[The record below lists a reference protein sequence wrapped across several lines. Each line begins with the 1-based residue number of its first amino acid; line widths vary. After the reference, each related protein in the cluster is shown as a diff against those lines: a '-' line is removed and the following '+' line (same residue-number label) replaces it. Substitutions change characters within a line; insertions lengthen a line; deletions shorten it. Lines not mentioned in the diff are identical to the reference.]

1 MKKSNVV
8 IIGILLFA
16 IVIFGWFK
24 PPSNA
29 ENKIEPAYTETQ
41 NEEEQVIILSDVEDT
56 FKIQEKLDYSQLEL
70 PTFSKSDAIV
80 RHFAYTLCY
89 NEKYEQASWVAYQ
102 LTSEET
108 IKRYNRTDRFLEDQ
122 QVKTGS
128 ATDYDYKRSGYDR
141 GHLAPAADMGWSSTT
156 MAESFYYSNMSP
168 QEPSFNRGIWKKL
181 EEQVRT
187 WAMDY
192 QAVYVVTGPVLKG
205 NLSVIGANQV
215 AVPNYYFKVL
225 LDTKSTPKKAIGFIL
240 KNEGSK
246 GQLIEYA
253 VSIDSVERF
262 TGIDFF
268 PGLEDGLEQKLEA
281 SFCGSCWTWSSRRS
295 STVSNGNSSGI
306 TAVQCAGITK
316 KGLRCRRMTKDASG
330 FCYQHD

>member
-1 MKKSNVV
+1 MKKSHLFLLTLLVLLVLAFQFMRFKSANSKPRGENLPRKEVV
-8 IIGILLFA
+8 
-16 IVIFGWFK
+16 
-24 PPSNA
+24 
-29 ENKIEPAYTETQ
+29 KIAK
-41 NEEEQVIILSDVEDT
+41 EDT
-56 FKIQEKLDYSQLEL
+56 SEYSLAEQEVEIPLQLEI
-70 PTFSKSDAIV
+70 PFVSTSEKPIFHTGYTFLYA
-80 RHFAYTLCY
+80 
-89 NEKYEQASWVAYQ
+89 EKYEQASWVAYQ

-108 IKRYNRTDRFLEDQ
+108 VKRYNRTDRFLEDH

-128 ATDYDYKRSGYDR
+128 ATDYDYKHSGYDR
-141 GHLAPAADMGWSSTT
+141 GHLAPAADMGWSSNT

-205 NLSVIGANQV
+205 NLSFIGPNQV
-215 AVPNYYFKVL
+215 AVPNYYYKVL
-225 LDTKSTPKKAIGFIL
+225 LDTESNPKKAIGFIL

-268 PGLEDGLEQKLEA
+268 PGLEDGLEQKLES
-281 SFCGSCWTWSSRRS
+281 SFCGSCWTWSSRRP
-295 STVSNGNSSGI
+295 STVSNGNSAASAAI
-306 TAVQCAGITK
+306 QCSGITK
-316 KGLRCRRMTKDASG
+316 KGLRCKRMTKDASG
-330 FCYQHD
+330 KCFQHD

>member
-1 MKKSNVV
+1 MKKSHL
-8 IIGILLFA
+8 ILLTLLIFAVLIFLFMRTKPASNKTERNIPQKAEIVA
-16 IVIFGWFK
+16 IV
-24 PPSNA
+24 
-29 ENKIEPAYTETQ
+29 T
-41 NEEEQVIILSDVEDT
+41 EDT
-56 FKIQEKLDYSQLEL
+56 SELVVAEKAVEMPALLEM
-70 PTFSKSDAIV
+70 PAVSKYETPIFHTGYTFLYA
-80 RHFAYTLCY
+80 
-89 NEKYEQASWVAYQ
+89 EKYEQASWVAYH

-108 IKRYNRTDRFLEDQ
+108 VKRFNRTNRFLEDQ

-168 QEPSFNRGIWKKL
+168 QNPSFNRGIWKKL

-215 AVPNYYFKVL
+215 AVPNYYYKVL
-225 LDTKSTPKKAIGFIL
+225 LDTESTPKKAIGFIL

-281 SFCGSCWTWSSRRS
+281 AFCGSCWTWSSRRS
-295 STVSNGNSSGI
+295 ATVSNGNSSAT
-306 TAVQCAGITK
+306 TAIQCAGITK
-316 KGLRCRRMTKDASG
+316 KGLQCKRMTKDASG
-330 FCYQHD
+330 KCYQHD

>member
-1 MKKSNVV
+1 
-8 IIGILLFA
+8 
-16 IVIFGWFK
+16 
-24 PPSNA
+24 
-29 ENKIEPAYTETQ
+29 
-41 NEEEQVIILSDVEDT
+41 
-56 FKIQEKLDYSQLEL
+56 
-70 PTFSKSDAIV
+70 
-80 RHFAYTLCY
+80 
-89 NEKYEQASWVAYQ
+89 
-102 LTSEET
+102 
-108 IKRYNRTDRFLEDQ
+108 
-122 QVKTGS
+122 
-128 ATDYDYKRSGYDR
+128 
-141 GHLAPAADMGWSSTT
+141 MGWSSTT

-168 QEPSFNRGIWKKL
+168 QNPSFNRGIWKKL

-215 AVPNYYFKVL
+215 AVPNYYYKVL
-225 LDTKSTPKKAIGFIL
+225 LDTESTPKKAIGFIL

-268 PGLEDGLEQKLEA
+268 PSLEDGLEQKLEA

-295 STVSNGNSSGI
+295 SAVSKGNSSAT
-306 TAVQCAGITK
+306 TAIQCGGITK
-316 KGLRCRRMTKDASG
+316 KGLQCKRMTKDASG
-330 FCYQHD
+330 KCYQHD

>member
-1 MKKSNVV
+1 MKKSHLFLLTLLTLVVLIFLFMRTKPANNKTERNVQQKEEVVAILTDDTSKVV
-8 IIGILLFA
+8 ITEKEMEMPLLLEIPA
-16 IVIFGWFK
+16 VSEYETPIFHAG
-24 PPSNA
+24 
-29 ENKIEPAYTETQ
+29 YTF
-41 NEEEQVIILSDVEDT
+41 L
-56 FKIQEKLDYSQLEL
+56 Y
-70 PTFSKSDAIV
+70 A
-80 RHFAYTLCY
+80 
-89 NEKYEQASWVAYQ
+89 EKYEQASWVAYQ

-108 IKRYNRTDRFLEDQ
+108 VKRYNRTDRFLEDQ

-128 ATDYDYKRSGYDR
+128 AADYDYKRSGYDR

-205 NLSVIGANQV
+205 NLSFIGANQV
-215 AVPNYYFKVL
+215 AVPKYYYKVL
-225 LDTKSTPKKAIGFIL
+225 LDTESTPNKAIGFIL

-253 VSIDSVERF
+253 VSVDSVERF

-268 PGLEDGLEQKLEA
+268 PALEDGLEQKLEE
-281 SFCGSCWTWSSRRS
+281 SFCGSCWTWSSRKS
-295 STVSNGNSSGI
+295 ATASNGESTGTI
-306 TAVQCAGITK
+306 AVQCSGTTKAGN
-316 KGLRCRRMTKDASG
+316 RCRRKTKDASG
-330 FCYQHD
+330 KCYQHD